1 MMMTSAENLAVFQSL
16 SDLTGEMREAAQASE
31 WDRLAGL
38 ERRCAAL
45 VAQLEAAEPVRLPP
59 DMQRRK
65 IELSHKIL
73 ADDAAIREYTEPWIR
88 QVQALLGTASRSRC
102 VRQAYE
108 SGAWNI

>member
-16 SDLTGEMREAAQASE
+16 SDLTGEMREAAQANE
-31 WDRLAGL
+31 WDQLAGL

-65 IELSHKIL
+65 VELIHKIL
-73 ADDAAIREYTEPWIR
+73 ADDAVIREYTEPWIK
-88 QVQALLGTASRSRC
+88 QVQALLGTVSRSRC

-108 SGAWNI
+108 SGARNF